1 MPLSSSGRQTIG
13 QQFRY
18 WRTRLLIS
26 MAVGYAAFY
35 LTRRSL
41 TYAMPVM
48 QAELGLDKSDI
59 GLMVTLFYLAYGGSK
74 FVSGMVQ
81 DVIGARWF
89 MGVGLL
95 MTGLLN
101 LLFTLFDSLGL
112 LLLIWTLNGFFQGWG
127 WPPCARLLTHW
138 YSRNER
144 GLWWGGW
151 NTSINIGGAAMPL
164 LSGWVATQWGWQAAM
179 MVPGVIGIAMGLW
192 LCRALAGTPQEMGLP
207 SVGRWR
213 RDPLELRQEQLSPRM
228 SLGNMFRLTVLQNRA
243 IWLLGLSYVLVYL
256 IRIAVNDWG
265 ILWLSESRG
274 GHLLGANA
282 TMLLFELGGLL
293 GALFAGWGSDLL
305 FRGQR
310 APMIL
315 LFALGLFLSVAALW
329 LAPVQHSPLLALCL
343 FSVGFFVFGPQMLV
357 GLAATEYAHK
367 EAAGTVTGFLGLFA
381 YLGAALAGWPLAQW
395 IQQAGWTGF
404 FALLT
409 AAAACIGLLLMPL
422 LMASVNK
429 KERSASMESID

>member
-1 MPLSSSGRQTIG
+1 MPLTSSGRQTIG

-18 WRTRLLIS
+18 WRIRLLIS

-164 LSGWVATQWGWQAAM
+164 LSGWVATLWGWQAAM

-256 IRIAVNDWG
+256 IRIAINDWG

-395 IQQAGWTGF
+395 IQQAGWPGF